1 MAGLDLINTS
11 VPLQVGAT
19 GSNDIA
25 VPGVAAPAECSGES
39 GQSADARIA
48 GAAPCAVSP
57 RSVIRGESTGIN
69 GTGETS
75 VSLDWLSFS
84 FSPETP
90 WDKLPGS
97 SDILRIV
104 GAWVDCPSLRWEM
117 GMGRWQYY
125 PHWAKFVIPSKDG
138 DAEVGRIGWGGQSQK
153 DRIHVSLS
161 GEGCHRIT
169 DWGAV
174 AAGIAALDGALRRV
188 DIAFDD
194 LEGQYSVDLAVT
206 WYREDRFTVGGR
218 RPSYNVA
225 GDWLQIS
232 GTGRTFYVGKRA
244 SGKMLR
250 VYEKGKQ
257 LGDAESAWV
266 RWECEYLSTSRI
278 LPLAILYVPAIYL
291 AGSYPCLSFVSE
303 GGAERIKTAQ
313 QKAHELTLAQ
323 SVAYCQRTHGKLI
336 NYLLMVHGGDAGE
349 VVHQIVRPG
358 FPSRFGRPAKG
369 D

>member
-1 MAGLDLINTS
+1 MAGMDRINAS

-19 GSNDIA
+19 GANGI
-25 VPGVAAPAECSGES
+25 VASDVGAAAQCSGES
-39 GQSADARIA
+39 GQGADARGA
-48 GAAPCAVSP
+48 GAAHCSVSP
-57 RSVIRGESTGIN
+57 RSVIRGESTRIY

-90 WDKLPGS
+90 WGKLPGS
-97 SDILRIV
+97 SEILGMV

-125 PHWAKFVIPSKDG
+125 AHWAKFVIPSKDG
-138 DAEVGRIGWGGQSQK
+138 DTEVGRIGWGGQSQR
-153 DRIHVSLS
+153 DRIHVSVS
-161 GEGCHRIT
+161 GEGCHRIK

-244 SGKMLR
+244 NGKMLR

-257 LGDAESAWV
+257 LGETESAWV
-266 RWECEYLSTSRI
+266 RWECEYLSTRRV
-278 LPLAILYVPAIYL
+278 LPLAILFVPAAYL
-291 AGSYPCLSFVSE
+291 AGSYPCLSFVSD
-303 GGAERIKTAQ
+303 GGAERVKTAQ
-313 QKAHELTLAQ
+313 HKAHELTLAR
-323 SVAYCQRTHGKLI
+323 SVAYCQRTHGKLV
-336 NYLLMVHGGDAGE
+336 NYLLMVHGGDADE

-358 FPSRFGRPAKG
+358 FPSRFGKPAKG